1 MLFALLID
9 KYASDVQERV
19 TLKRTDKER
28 QNIKKENPKTVNY
41 TKQIKINPKM
51 KRRNAKQSKAKQS
64 NAKTR
69 LHRG

>member
-1 MLFALLID
+1 MLLALLID

-41 TKQIKINPKM
+41 TKQIKINPNM

>member
-41 TKQIKINPKM
+41 TKQIKINPKW
-51 KRRNAKQSKAKQS
+51 NAATQRKAKQS